1 MAETV
6 KFNLDADIAGFVAR
20 LRTAGRELDKFKRR
34 EERLAL
40 ASGSTTM
47 EQRVNQSV
55 TKMKRHF
62 DGFDKAIQKSGKM
75 LSKTLS
81 LAIKGAALQM
91 AGLGAAMLAI
101 HASFAI
107 GQGLMKAYAGAMK
120 LVAQGGAAIAVALST
135 AAAAMREQQA
145 AMFAYKG
152 KGASQ
157 FGSGLNQ
164 TRVAMRAYATDASLA
179 MLGTQNLNK
188 AYASMAKSMNS
199 TQIAGQRNVFKAL
212 LDFGSAG
219 QDPGAAAEKIG
230 AVIAVLNDTKKSF
243 ADVQNAA
250 KELGPEME
258 KALKD
263 AGVKSKEQF
272 RQMLSSGEL
281 AKAGGVFGQYEAV
294 NGTLINQAKA
304 FFNSI
309 KEQFA
314 DFGQKFLEPAKKA
327 MQQIFHIIQ
336 RDLTRVSAEIDA
348 YGASNF
354 FDGLVSAVDKIS
366 NFFVNLTR
374 KWLPG
379 SHGSLAGIG
388 EWMDRFKRG
397 WNIVLDRLRPFIA
410 GAKVLEATL
419 KPIFTM
425 FGERLGSGMTE
436 FNQQLQDNKKPLEE
450 FGQRIANLLGAI
462 MDVASK
468 FREIFF
474 QSLPFINSLLSG
486 LTTAAKV
493 LGGVLGG
500 LAGSFGGFGGTM
512 GLMIMARKMATT
524 KGGFLPGNNNQTV
537 QNMSVANMTVAGMP
551 VRPAANPTGVPNRYG
566 GPGNMP
572 AGGTFLASGANRGG
586 TGNLSPQQ
594 IARINANL
602 ANFGAT
608 PAAPQGRFGRLS
620 QSFRGRSQAFRA
632 GFGTASVGPLGASQF
647 FTPGNRSFRNL
658 RESQSYGR
666 IFGNEKTGQEGIN
679 QKASAKAGTML
690 ALGLAS
696 QFAPEEMRGAL
707 ALGSTIG
714 MINPLAG
721 LAVGVGGATLSAQ
734 GAGTGALMGA
744 GAGAAAGSF
753 FGPTGVAIGAAIG
766 ALSGGILGAANK
778 VKKETKAARDA
789 VTSGLDQFAAGL
801 VSSANKTLEI
811 NRQIIEAGG
820 TVKNVGAFEG
830 IGATYSRGTTATMQA
845 AQSGLID
852 KRATIGGRAR
862 NALGG
867 LLDFAGGG
875 QVQRFIG
882 SIPGLGFM
890 KKIPNFA
897 SSLGGIISGE
907 SAQTKAEKKAVDAI
921 VKNMQMGG
929 ASLTDQQIEDMN
941 KRRKQTIEQYLKE
954 TEAMN
959 KAGKA
964 MDEVYDARLDELEAI
979 SGKTRP
985 ELELLAKEMGVN
997 LYDST
1002 LKFNDVLKKLGL
1014 GMAKTADQVRQA
1026 FTDTFVEELSF
1037 EQIKKQL
1044 NAPLVYDEIA
1054 EGFKQQILSPEG
1066 ATLTQGVD
1074 FLSQISRATLDATGG
1089 NPIAAAFDMA
1099 KQLGYK
1105 GKQGT
1110 AFGTGG
1116 VFAGMNLPPQLA
1128 AILDQQIGSTLG
1140 GFKGTAAQQIT
1151 DLFTEKGLSVNRQ
1164 AITAQIGNM
1173 SIDQQEKLFGALQ
1186 NGTFD
1191 ISNFA
1196 GEGGARRTGVQAG
1209 TSLLGSFGF
1218 SGIEVQQRGMEA
1230 VDRLANT
1237 MAEQTPEFVTAVKQ
1251 FVSKTDTV
1259 FKNISTPEWLK
1270 AAPAWW
1276 TGAAIPVISNDTRM
1290 PRGGGIGDTTSSR
1303 LAVTMAR
1310 HNAIN
1315 SNIPGKRLI
1324 TSAYRT
1330 YALGSSNSDHVT
1342 GRALDLVGANLGQ
1355 YRRDIMASGGFAEF
1369 HGRGASRHLHVV
1381 PGPGAGGIGDTAVPV
1396 MSRPMTSGGGS
1407 RGSVAGSSYVIN
1419 INGSN
1424 ASPEEIA
1431 NRVMAKIEMKERSER
1446 QRS

>member
-1 MAETV
+1 MAEKV
-6 KFNLDADIAGFVAR
+6 EFKLDADIAGFVAR
-20 LRTAGRELDKFKRR
+20 LRSAGREVDKFKRR

-40 ASGSTTM
+40 ASGSTQM
-47 EQRVNQSV
+47 ERRVNQSV

-62 DGFDKAIQKSGKM
+62 DGFDKAVQKSGKM
-75 LSKTLS
+75 LSKVLS
-81 LAIKGAALQM
+81 LAIKGATLQM
-91 AGLGAAMLAI
+91 AAMGAAMLAI

-120 LVAQGGAAIAVALST
+120 VVAQGGAAIAVALST

-164 TRVAMRAYATDASLA
+164 TRVAMRAYSTDANLA

-188 AYASMAKSMNS
+188 AYAAMAKTMTSS
-199 TQIAGQRNVFKAL
+199 QIAGQRNVFKAL
-212 LDFGSAG
+212 LDFGAAG

-263 AGVKSKEQF
+263 AGVKSKQQF
-272 RQMLSSGEL
+272 REMLSSGEL

-294 NGTLINQAKA
+294 NNTLINQAKA
-304 FFNSI
+304 FFTSI

-314 DFGQKFLEPAKKA
+314 DFGQKFLAPAKKA
-327 MQQIFHIIQ
+327 MQEIFQIIQ
-336 RDLTRVSAEIDA
+336 RDLTRLSAEIDA

-354 FDGLVSAVDKIS
+354 FDGLVSAIDKIS

-379 SHGSLAGIG
+379 SKGTLDGIG
-388 EWMDRFKRG
+388 EWMERFKRG

-410 GAKVLEATL
+410 GAKVIEATL

-425 FGERLGSGMTE
+425 FGERIGSGME
-436 FNQQLQDNKKPLEE
+436 DFNRQLQENRKPLEE
-450 FGQRIANLLGAI
+450 FGQRVANLLGAI
-462 MDVASK
+462 MDVASQ

-474 QSLPFINSLLSG
+474 KSLPFINSLLSG
-486 LTTAAKV
+486 LTSAAKV

-524 KGGFLPGNNNQTV
+524 RGGFLPGSNGQNV
-537 QNMSVANMTVAGMP
+537 QNMNVANMNVGGVP

-572 AGGTFLASGANRGG
+572 AGGMFLASGANRGG
-586 TGNLSPQQ
+586 AGNVP
-594 IARINANL
+594 
-602 ANFGAT
+602 
-608 PAAPQGRFGRLS
+608 PQGRFSRLS
-620 QSFRGRSQAFRA
+620 QAFRGGSQAFRA
-632 GFGTASVGPLGASQF
+632 GFGTGSVGPLGVSQF
-647 FTPGNRSFRNL
+647 FTPGDRSFRNL

-679 QKASAKAGTML
+679 QKASVKAGTML

-778 VKKETKAARDA
+778 VKKETKAAKDA

-820 TVKNVGAFEG
+820 TVRNVGAFEG
-830 IGATYSRGTTATMQA
+830 MGATYGRGTAATMQA
-845 AQSGLID
+845 AQAGLID

-875 QVQRFIG
+875 QVQRFVG

-929 ASLTDQQIEDMN
+929 ANLTDQQIEDMN

-964 MDEVYDARLDELEAI
+964 MDDVYEARLDELEAI

-1002 LKFNDVLKKLGL
+1002 VKFNDVLKKLGL
-1014 GMAKTADQVRQA
+1014 GMAKTADQMRQS
-1026 FTDTFVEELSF
+1026 FTDTFVEGLNF
-1037 EQIKKQL
+1037 EQVKKQL
-1044 NAPLVYDEIA
+1044 EAPLVYDEIA
-1054 EGFKQQILSPEG
+1054 EAFKKQALSPEG

-1074 FLSQISRATLDATGG
+1074 FLSQLSRATLDATGG
-1089 NPIAAAFDMA
+1089 NPILAAFDMA
-1099 KQLGYK
+1099 SQLGYK
-1105 GKQGT
+1105 GTKGT
-1110 AFGTGG
+1110 AFGAGG
-1116 VFAGMNLPPQLA
+1116 VFEGMKLPPQLA
-1128 AILDQQIGSTLG
+1128 AILDQQLG
-1140 GFKGTAAQQIT
+1140 GTFAGFQGSSAQQIT
-1151 DLFTEKGLSVNRQ
+1151 DLFSEKGLSVDRQ
-1164 AITAQIGNM
+1164 QITAAIGKM
-1173 SIDQQEKLFGALQ
+1173 DLTQQEKLYNALQ
-1186 NGTFD
+1186 SGTFN
-1191 ISNFA
+1191 ISDFA

-1218 SGIEVQQRGMEA
+1218 EGIKVEQRGMEA

-1237 MAEQTPEFVTAVKQ
+1237 MADQTPQFVEAVKQ

-1259 FKNISTPEWLK
+1259 FANISTPEWLK
-1270 AAPAWW
+1270 SQPAWW
-1276 TGAAIPVISNDTRM
+1276 GQQAIPVISNDTRM

-1315 SNIPGKRLI
+1315 SNIPGKRLV
-1324 TSAYRT
+1324 TSSYRT
-1330 YALGSSNSDHVT
+1330 YALGSANSDHVT

-1381 PGPGAGGIGDTAVPV
+1381 PGPGAGGIGDTAVPA
-1396 MSRPMTSGGGS
+1396 MSRPSSSMNARQAPSGGNN
-1407 RGSVAGSSYVIN
+1407 YVFN
-1419 INGSN
+1419 ING
-1424 ASPEEIA
+1424 ASVSAEEIA
-1431 NRVMAKIEMKERSER
+1431 NKVMARIKMVERSER

>member
-1 MAETV
+1 
-6 KFNLDADIAGFVAR
+6 LAGPVRRFVA
-20 LRTAGRELDKFKRR
+20 
-34 EERLAL
+34 
-40 ASGSTTM
+40 
-47 EQRVNQSV
+47 
-55 TKMKRHF
+55 
-62 DGFDKAIQKSGKM
+62 
-75 LSKTLS
+75 
-81 LAIKGAALQM
+81 
-91 AGLGAAMLAI
+91 
-101 HASFAI
+101 
-107 GQGLMKAYAGAMK
+107 
-120 LVAQGGAAIAVALST
+120 
-135 AAAAMREQQA
+135 
-145 AMFAYKG
+145 
-152 KGASQ
+152 
-157 FGSGLNQ
+157 
-164 TRVAMRAYATDASLA
+164 
-179 MLGTQNLNK
+179 
-188 AYASMAKSMNS
+188 
-199 TQIAGQRNVFKAL
+199 
-212 LDFGSAG
+212 
-219 QDPGAAAEKIG
+219 
-230 AVIAVLNDTKKSF
+230 
-243 ADVQNAA
+243 
-250 KELGPEME
+250 
-258 KALKD
+258 
-263 AGVKSKEQF
+263 
-272 RQMLSSGEL
+272 
-281 AKAGGVFGQYEAV
+281 
-294 NGTLINQAKA
+294 
-304 FFNSI
+304 
-309 KEQFA
+309 
-314 DFGQKFLEPAKKA
+314 
-327 MQQIFHIIQ
+327 
-336 RDLTRVSAEIDA
+336 DL
-348 YGASNF
+348 
-354 FDGLVSAVDKIS
+354 
-366 NFFVNLTR
+366 
-374 KWLPG
+374 
-379 SHGSLAGIG
+379 
-388 EWMDRFKRG
+388 
-397 WNIVLDRLRPFIA
+397 
-410 GAKVLEATL
+410 
-419 KPIFTM
+419 
-425 FGERLGSGMTE
+425 
-436 FNQQLQDNKKPLEE
+436 
-450 FGQRIANLLGAI
+450 
-462 MDVASK
+462 
-468 FREIFF
+468 
-474 QSLPFINSLLSG
+474 
-486 LTTAAKV
+486 
-493 LGGVLGG
+493 
-500 LAGSFGGFGGTM
+500 
-512 GLMIMARKMATT
+512 
-524 KGGFLPGNNNQTV
+524 
-537 QNMSVANMTVAGMP
+537 
-551 VRPAANPTGVPNRYG
+551 
-566 GPGNMP
+566 
-572 AGGTFLASGANRGG
+572 
-586 TGNLSPQQ
+586 
-594 IARINANL
+594 
-602 ANFGAT
+602 
-608 PAAPQGRFGRLS
+608 
-620 QSFRGRSQAFRA
+620 
-632 GFGTASVGPLGASQF
+632 
-647 FTPGNRSFRNL
+647 
-658 RESQSYGR
+658 
-666 IFGNEKTGQEGIN
+666 
-679 QKASAKAGTML
+679 
-690 ALGLAS
+690 
-696 QFAPEEMRGAL
+696 
-707 ALGSTIG
+707 
-714 MINPLAG
+714 
-721 LAVGVGGATLSAQ
+721 
-734 GAGTGALMGA
+734 
-744 GAGAAAGSF
+744 
-753 FGPTGVAIGAAIG
+753 
-766 ALSGGILGAANK
+766 
-778 VKKETKAARDA
+778 
-789 VTSGLDQFAAGL
+789 
-801 VSSANKTLEI
+801 
-811 NRQIIEAGG
+811 
-820 TVKNVGAFEG
+820 
-830 IGATYSRGTTATMQA
+830 
-845 AQSGLID
+845 
-852 KRATIGGRAR
+852 
-862 NALGG
+862 
-867 LLDFAGGG
+867 
-875 QVQRFIG
+875 
-882 SIPGLGFM
+882 PGLGFL
-890 KKIPNFA
+890 KRANRVIDFGKNLI
-897 SSLGGIISGE
+897 GGE
-907 SAQTKAEKKAVDAI
+907 SQQTKAEKKAVEAI
-921 VKNMQMGG
+921 IGNMQRGG
-929 ASLTDQQIEDMN
+929 ANLTEQQIEDMN

-1237 MAEQTPEFVTAVKQ
+1237 MAEQTPEFVEAVKQ

-1259 FKNISTPEWLK
+1259 FANISTPPWLK
-1270 AAPAWW
+1270 AAPTWW
-1276 TGAAIPVISNDTRM
+1276 GGAAIPVISNDTRM